1 MITLKNLLSTLVK
14 TNFTPKTEIY
24 FYDEVK
30 KERFL
35 VTNLVTEECECC
47 GESMLIFKG
56 RSFDNDQNL

>member
-1 MITLKNLLSTLVK
+1 MFTLQNLFSTLVK

-35 VTNLVTEECECC
+35 VTNLVTTECECC
-47 GESMLIFKG
+47 GDSVMIFEG
-56 RSFDNDQNL
+56 RGFDNEQNI